1 MSIIKKTLEQIT
13 PIKAS
18 LLLKNIAYG
27 CNSKT
32 SPSSTVLLY
41 SNFWLLLKGRL
52 YVISF
57 GSREVPELLILFI
70 FFFRKENL
78 YS

>member
-1 MSIIKKTLEQIT
+1 MSITKKTLEQIS

-18 LLLKNIAYG
+18 LLLKNIADGY
-27 CNSKT
+27 NSKT

-52 YVISF
+52 YVSSF
-57 GSREVPELLILFI
+57 GSKEVPEWLMLFI
-70 FFFRKENL
+70 FFFSKKNL